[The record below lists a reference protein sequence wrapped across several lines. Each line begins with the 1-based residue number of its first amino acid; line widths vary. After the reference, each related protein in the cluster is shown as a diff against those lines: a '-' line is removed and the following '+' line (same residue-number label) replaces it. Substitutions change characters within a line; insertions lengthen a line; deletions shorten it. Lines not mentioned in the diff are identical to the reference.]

1 MSVFGNRRHCAKD
14 PVTDMSRLPAA
25 AQAQPPLDGIGDE
38 TSDVRHLFSYNLQRL
53 ASVSSRIATR
63 YMLDDF
69 QLTVQEWRALAV
81 LDFLGDAPLNILAQ
95 RAGIQK
101 SQTSRL
107 IADLSKRGYIQRKR
121 HPSDKRS
128 TLLSLTK
135 TGADLVQKILAQSR
149 IRNRKMLKGLDD
161 AERVQLMALLGKA
174 INSSFRYLEELKQDT
189 ADTYEET
196 TEPASFFED
205 P

>member
-1 MSVFGNRRHCAKD
+1 MALRRRRAKD
-14 PVTDMSRLPAA
+14 TVIDMKRTPAETK
-25 AQAQPPLDGIGDE
+25 AQLPLDGIGDE
-38 TSDVRHLFSYNLQRL
+38 SSDVRHLFSYNLQRL

-81 LDFLGDAPLNILAQ
+81 LDFLGDAPLYILAQ

-128 TLLSLTK
+128 TLLSLTE
-135 TGADLVQKILAQSR
+135 TGADLVQQILTQSR
-149 IRNRKMLKGLDD
+149 IRNRKMLDGLSDE
-161 AERVQLMALLGKA
+161 ERVQLMALLGKA
-174 INSSFRYLEELKQDT
+174 INSSFRYLEELKQDDT
-189 ADTYEET
+189 DTYEET
-196 TEPASFFED
+196 TEPASFFEEL
-205 P
+205 